1 MEYDAANIKT
11 LVNKSTYRLRD
22 KSKYYLPGMV
32 WPMVGT
38 DNFSSRFLPED
49 VLPDIASNALYCVG
63 EYEWKL
69 LAYLNSKVFN
79 KFITLINPT
88 VNYPID
94 SVAAVPYELPS
105 PSSQNEIISLSK
117 ENVLHGKQDWDSLE
131 TSWDF
136 KRNPL
141 V

>member
-1 MEYDAANIKT
+1 
-11 LVNKSTYRLRD
+11 
-22 KSKYYLPGMV
+22 MV

-49 VLPDIASNALYCVG
+49 VLPDIASNVLYCVG